1 MDLVTKL
8 TEDGFVPSMA
18 AARRLIHIGGVRVDG
33 GITLENIEVPE
44 GAKITMRKAKGCT
57 SPHKTTQSRS

>member
-57 SPHKTTQSRS
+57 SQHKTTPVS